1 MVIYLDVLAAVN
13 LAMDYL
19 LLLAT
24 ARIAGVFVPRMRL
37 LIGAAVGAAYA
48 VCAVLPATTFLQ
60 NGLCEL
66 AAGVG
71 MVALVFAPCKG
82 RLVRVSVVFGLV
94 SCACAGAVMALGRR
108 PALCRKG
115 AYYLDVPLRVVIV
128 ACCAGARA
136 GCCFAAQ
143 LDRTGPSARA
153 HRRS

>member
-82 RLVRVSVVFGLV
+82 RLEIG
-94 SCACAGAVMALGRR
+94 
-108 PALCRKG
+108 
-115 AYYLDVPLRVVIV
+115 
-128 ACCAGARA
+128 
-136 GCCFAAQ
+136 
-143 LDRTGPSARA
+143 RA
-153 HRRS
+153 HV